1 MDIKENSEMN
11 FLSGS
16 VKIHLI
22 FHFGIGFHF
31 DFTFLS
37 LPPGGVKTE
46 VRSLSCDILKFFFLQ
61 GGGIKFI
68 FPIFQILILSQ
79 IFIYLQINT
88 TRICQ

>member
-46 VRSLSCDILKFFFLQ
+46 EIGRAHV
-61 GGGIKFI
+61 
-68 FPIFQILILSQ
+68 
-79 IFIYLQINT
+79 
-88 TRICQ
+88 

>member
-37 LPPGGVKTE
+37 LPPGERKQ
-46 VRSLSCDILKFFFLQ
+46 RCAPSLVIS
-61 GGGIKFI
+61 
-68 FPIFQILILSQ
+68 
-79 IFIYLQINT
+79 
-88 TRICQ
+88 